1 MGKGRQKIMDKS
13 TVLFARIEQ
22 SQYEALRWLAYR
34 DKGSIAQVVRKALD
48 VYIESRADELPKE
61 SANV

>member
-1 MGKGRQKIMDKS
+1 MDSS

-48 VYIESRADELPKE
+48 VYIESRAAELPKE